1 MKSLKLAVKT
11 KVKWCTDLSLLV
23 QKILYFYL
31 SKDIVRIILW
41 YIAESSAPQLNVKR
55 NDNLVKTWAN

>member
-1 MKSLKLAVKT
+1 MKSLKLAAKN

-41 YIAESSAPQLNVKR
+41 YITESSAPQLNVKR
-55 NDNLVKTWAN
+55 NDNLVKT